1 MKVENAPNITQTTAK
16 DVKDK
21 AAVIGSLKDSFEAI
35 RRAYPTADWK
45 KPAKLF
51 GRRPRGKHCDGHGKT
66 GRGGVIRDVALPIR

>member
-1 MKVENAPNITQTTAK
+1 VKLENAPIITQTTAK

-21 AAVIGSLKDSFEAI
+21 AAVIGWLKDSFEAI

-51 GRRPRGKHCDGHGKT
+51 GQRPHGKHCDGHGKL
-66 GRGGVIRDVALPIR
+66 GRGGVIRGVALPIR